1 MRILKSSDSKVLG
14 LRILAVGGVAL
25 SSLLYSS
32 FLATES
38 SLAELDADDGL
49 VLSAVVRS
57 LSPLDETLTFIDG
70 ARDDPFGIGY
80 IGDGE
85 ASLDPTDLADI
96 GWSRLERDTSR
107 DDFLRLA
114 DVGFPEP
121 LEPRCETVRRPPVP
135 DPLDDRLPSFLPRFV
150 EPDRE
155 WLWDADDP
163 VRALLSGTEGNS
175 TYTRGGICPDLL
187 NSRY

>member
-1 MRILKSSDSKVLG
+1 MLG

-57 LSPLDETLTFIDG
+57 LSPLDEALTFIDG

-80 IGDGE
+80 IGDGD

-121 LEPRCETVRRPPVP
+121 LELRCETVRRPPVP
-135 DPLDDRLPSFLPRFV
+135 DPLDDRLPSFLPRFA
-150 EPDRE
+150 EPDR
-155 WLWDADDP
+155 D
-163 VRALLSGTEGNS
+163 
-175 TYTRGGICPDLL
+175 
-187 NSRY
+187 

>member
-1 MRILKSSDSKVLG
+1 M
-14 LRILAVGGVAL
+14 L
-25 SSLLYSS
+25 SLLLYSS

-57 LSPLDETLTFIDG
+57 LSPLDEALTFIDG
-70 ARDDPFGIGY
+70 ARDDLLVIGY
-80 IGDGE
+80 IGDGD
-85 ASLDPTDLADI
+85 ATLDPTDLADI
-96 GWSRLERDTSR
+96 GGSRLALDMSR

-114 DVGFPEP
+114 DVGFEP

-150 EPDRE
+150 DPDR
-155 WLWDADDP
+155 D
-163 VRALLSGTEGNS
+163 
-175 TYTRGGICPDLL
+175 
-187 NSRY
+187 